1 MGLAI
6 ARQKVHQLCL
16 AILKRTKA
24 QGLAAPSESIPAQIA
39 QLPLFLV
46 SIERAL

>member
-16 AILKRTKA
+16 AMLKRTKA
-24 QGLAAPSESIPAQIA
+24 QGLASPSESIPAQIA

-46 SIERAL
+46 FCAKTT